1 MKKICCL
8 LLLICWGCLE
18 SVKAFNYDYSQTWV
32 SKMFLSKPD
41 PKGGCIVNLTF
52 QINYQREW
60 EAGYTQMR
68 IDKLLALIPELK
80 EAGTIHSDV
89 WIARPSEGHNETVI
103 CEALYQQKAALY

>member
-52 QINYQREW
+52 EQALDVIRATDNLSLGIPKVVYLVGWQYN
-60 EAGYTQMR
+60 GHD
-68 IDKLLALIPELK
+68 DKYPAFFDANP
-80 EAGTIHSDV
+80 
-89 WIARPSEGHNETVI
+89 
-103 CEALYQQKAALY
+103 